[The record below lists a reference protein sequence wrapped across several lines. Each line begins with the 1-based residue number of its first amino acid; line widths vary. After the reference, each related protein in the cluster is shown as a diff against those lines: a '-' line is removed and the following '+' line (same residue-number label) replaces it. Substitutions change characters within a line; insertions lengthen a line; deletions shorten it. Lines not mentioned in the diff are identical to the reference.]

1 MGQTKSTAQTNLA
14 QAIAATDASGAY
26 DTNVKYLLADRQ
38 ILARILKYAVG
49 EFAEMP
55 VEEIME
61 SIGDDIE
68 VEARPVDP
76 GLSNLGRIRGTNTED
91 AVPGEGKIIYDIRFS
106 AYHKEDEMKFLLN
119 IEAQK
124 SADPG
129 KLGYHL
135 ENRISYYLA
144 RMMSAQKYTE
154 FFHSDYDNLKKVR
167 SIWICM
173 GNEEDGDSIEE
184 LGMEW
189 KPVFG
194 KQTELYHADL
204 MRAVVIRLRDGA
216 DLKESGNILIA
227 MLETLLSQR
236 SAEEKKQAMEE
247 TYGMVMTM
255 ELDGRIQAMCNLSEN
270 IETRGIEKG
279 IEEGKK
285 RERID
290 AIRRIIQA
298 GATKA
303 QIISYGYTE
312 EEFSAAEE
320 SLCVNV

>member
-1 MGQTKSTAQTNLA
+1 
-14 QAIAATDASGAY
+14 
-26 DTNVKYLLADRQ
+26 
-38 ILARILKYAVG
+38 
-49 EFAEMP
+49 
-55 VEEIME
+55 
-61 SIGDDIE
+61 
-68 VEARPVDP
+68 
-76 GLSNLGRIRGTNTED
+76 
-91 AVPGEGKIIYDIRFS
+91 
-106 AYHKEDEMKFLLN
+106 
-119 IEAQK
+119 
-124 SADPG
+124 
-129 KLGYHL
+129 
-135 ENRISYYLA
+135 
-144 RMMSAQKYTE
+144 
-154 FFHSDYDNLKKVR
+154 
-167 SIWICM
+167 M

-255 ELDGRIQAMCNLSEN
+255 ELEERIQAMCNLSEN